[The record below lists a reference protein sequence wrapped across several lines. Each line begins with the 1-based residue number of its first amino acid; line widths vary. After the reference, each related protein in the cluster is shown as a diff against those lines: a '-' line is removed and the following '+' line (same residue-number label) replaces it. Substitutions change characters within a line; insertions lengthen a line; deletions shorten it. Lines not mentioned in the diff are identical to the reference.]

1 MALVGSGEFLQV
13 MAPIDAELLEG
24 RPRRAVFLPTAA
36 GEEGPER
43 VRYWVELGTTHY
55 RAMGVEPVAL
65 EVLDRKDAGRPELAA
80 KLAGAGLIYLSGGNP
95 GYLAHTLAGTP
106 VWEAILEAWHAG
118 AALAGCSAGACA
130 LSRIADDFAR
140 PGRYSG
146 AGLAV
151 VPQLVVLPHFDRLE
165 RWRPG
170 LTETMAGRTPKDA
183 VLVGIDEETA
193 LVGHG
198 ESFIVPRQEIGLAHR
213 PRWDSLAVQGGRAV
227 QSFFWCPSG
236 GRVTSSC
243 RSALRGPGAKPRAA
257 GRSQSGSP
265 ARSMMAFASLAKH
278 SRSRPVWRAVLVRS

>member
-198 ESFIVPRQEIGLAHR
+198 ESFIVRGKRSAWRIDRDGLAGSSR
-213 PRWDSLAVQGGRAV
+213 RASCSILLLVPLRRQGYLVVPLSPTRTRSETTGSRQIAVRITRSVDDGFRLAG
-227 QSFFWCPSG
+227 
-236 GRVTSSC
+236 
-243 RSALRGPGAKPRAA
+243 
-257 GRSQSGSP
+257 
-265 ARSMMAFASLAKH
+265 
-278 SRSRPVWRAVLVRS
+278 